1 MSLEPGSLDDKEYRT
16 AIRNAIDE
24 AQIEEL
30 PQEGNEVKNGDSAVK
45 KRSRKNKG
53 EGKGA
58 KTSSLLE
65 TGQCRWGGFDKEF
78 KDGLQVKNSDGDE
91 EMAPLSPKMKKL
103 DVNEVDDGDKP
114 APKVKTTKSR
124 LPRASSEESAA
135 PLPKAEPTDLKPS
148 SSSSELTDNG
158 ASSMKDEDKSGSEMS
173 VLVDV
178 APKKSR
184 KRKNAQ
190 KDDRTEKPKQKRGKK
205 SSEILSKDEQMIA
218 RLKVTILL
226 DKFIRIFLSTNKQSF
241 IIACGLRKAWSKE
254 FRGLDTPSQKIS
266 RLRKIL
272 EDLGMVGRYSMEQAK
287 AIKEKR
293 ELAKELADV
302 QQFEQTVVSGVPFRT
317 RSSRTDDKRKSNDDA
332 KETDDA
338 DDTDSLSDREAP
350 TKQKNTARRS
360 IMAFLQDQSDE
371 D

>member
-1 MSLEPGSLDDKEYRT
+1 MVKQGKGQERG
-16 AIRNAIDE
+16 NAR
-24 AQIEEL
+24 ALLQQIEEL

-58 KTSSLLE
+58 KRPPSSK
-65 TGQCRWGGFDKEF
+65 RDSAGGEISSRNPKMGFKSKEIIE
-78 KDGLQVKNSDGDE
+78 DSDGDD
-91 EMAPLSPKMKKL
+91 EMVPLSPKMKKL
-103 DVNEVDDGDKP
+103 DMNEVDDGEKP
-114 APKVKTTKSR
+114 ASKVKTTKSR
-124 LPRASSEESAA
+124 LPRASSEEPAA
-135 PLPKAEPTDLKPS
+135 PSPKAEPTDLKPS
-148 SSSSELTDNG
+148 SSSSELVDNG
-158 ASSMKDEDKSGSEMS
+158 AFSMKDEDKSESEMS
-173 VLVDV
+173 VLIDDT
-178 APKKSR
+178 PKKSR

-205 SSEILSKDEQMIA
+205 SSENLSKDEQTIA
-218 RLKVTILL
+218 RLK
-226 DKFIRIFLSTNKQSF
+226 SF

-293 ELAKELADV
+293 ELARELADV

-338 DDTDSLSDREAP
+338 DDTGSLSDREAP
-350 TKQKNTARRS
+350 TKQKVSSFMPRMLELGADS
-360 IMAFLQDQSDE
+360 SLCSEYGKKKHHGVFAGPE
-371 D
+371 